1 MQECEFP
8 GRIKRSDAG
17 ARQSVAHRRDV
28 ARIRLSSWPTVGHE
42 PSLCVCTRA
51 CTCERDRFKL
61 AWWIQ
66 ELRVEGNIR
75 IPTTQHPF
83 GCVHCLVVLV
93 SRAVRVL
100 ILLLILL
107 PVLFQRGNFT
117 STSSAQSFTACLPF
131 RTLRF
136 TYPPTWTLRPCFR
149 FVATVDSFRMPPHVP
164 LVGTPLLTPSC
175 VSSSEHCLLAPF

>member
-1 MQECEFP
+1 MLVRVSRWHTDEMWLASVFRP
-8 GRIKRSDAG
+8 G
-17 ARQSVAHRRDV
+17 
-28 ARIRLSSWPTVGHE
+28 LSWATNYL
-42 PSLCVCTRA
+42 SLCVCVCVCVYGRA
-51 CTCERDRFKL
+51 RMCERDRFKL

-66 ELRVEGNIR
+66 ELTVEGNIR
-75 IPTTQHPF
+75 IPTIHQHPF

-100 ILLLILL
+100 LILLLILL
-107 PVLFQRGNFT
+107 PFLFQRGNFT

-149 FVATVDSFRMPPHVP
+149 FVATVDSFRMPSHVP
-164 LVGTPLLTPSC
+164 LVGTLLLTPSC
-175 VSSSEHCLLAPF
+175 VSSSEHCLLARF